1 MAEQEI
7 TSRAPVIQLIK
18 GAEFTRSEQLL
29 NRVLPACVASAG
41 IHVLLAAGVF
51 ALSALAPTGTK
62 AQEPDKVEVAVEE
75 SNEKPE
81 DKNLTETTPTIDESA
96 TTVVIEDAK
105 VDDKTVQSNVTEIAP
120 AGNPDGNVTTPA
132 DLLKQLGNESTL
144 PMAGMESTGAGAG
157 SKGGGNMGLGA
168 VADSLK
174 GRGSPTTK
182 AALLTSGGGN
192 TESELAVARGL
203 AWLAKQQV
211 KDVGNWVYDKGN
223 AEDTISATGFALLPF
238 LAAGQTHKPA
248 AGADAKYKKTV
259 QEGLIYLLKSQK
271 ADGSFRFGKSNQLNM
286 YSNAIAAVSICEAYG
301 MTNDKTLLMEPVQRA
316 VNFIESAQSSNG
328 SWNYTVKTDGDTSI
342 VGWQVQALHS
352 AKLCKGI
359 KVNSKVMEKAAKF
372 LDSVASGSSKYKY
385 GYKDAATGAPTTTAV
400 GLLCRYYL
408 NGWGPNS
415 AAMRDGADYLMKSH
429 KPGEKAFDMYYYYYA
444 TQVMHFYGG
453 DAWNKEWNPAMRDF
467 LMKQQIKEPKNI
479 KVDGSWDPDK
489 GSWIGP
495 QCGRLGTTATALL
508 TLEVYYRH
516 LPLYGRGTGGL
527 TDLEGK

>member
-1 MAEQEI
+1 MSEDR
-7 TSRAPVIQLIK
+7 TSRAPVIQIIK
-18 GAEFTRSEQLL
+18 GAELTRSEQLL

-41 IHVLLAAGVF
+41 IHVLLAGGVF
-51 ALSALAPTGTK
+51 ALSALAPVGTK

-81 DKNLTETTPTIDESA
+81 DKNLTETTTSIDESS
-96 TTVVIEDAK
+96 TTVAIEDVK
-105 VDDKTVQSNVTEIAP
+105 VDVNTVQSNVTEVAP
-120 AGNPDGNVTTPA
+120 AGNPDGNVTLPA
-132 DLLKQLGNESTL
+132 DLLGKQGADNSAVL
-144 PMAGMESTGAGAG
+144 PGMENTGAGAG
-157 SKGGGNMGLGA
+157 SKGGGNIGLGA

-174 GRGSPTTK
+174 GRGDASTKKLLVTT
-182 AALLTSGGGN
+182 GGGN
-192 TESELAVARGL
+192 AESELAVARGL
-203 AWLAKQQV
+203 TWLAKQQV
-211 KDVGNWVYDKGN
+211 KDVGNWMYDKGD
-223 AEDTISATGFALLPF
+223 ADDKVSATGFALLPF

-248 AGADAKYKKTV
+248 PGADAKYKKTV
-259 QEGLIYLLKSQK
+259 QDGLNYLLKCQK
-271 ADGSFRFGKSNQLNM
+271 ADGSFRFGKDNTLNM
-286 YSNAIAAVSICEAYG
+286 YSNAIATVAISEAFG
-301 MTNDKTLLMEPVQRA
+301 MTGDKTLLMEPVQRA

-359 KVNSKVMEKAAKF
+359 KVNAKVLEKASKF
-372 LDSVASGSSKYKY
+372 LDTVASGASKYKY
-385 GYKDAATGAPTTTAV
+385 GYKDASSGAPTTTAV

-429 KPGEKAFDMYYYYYA
+429 KPGEKAYDMYYFYYA

-467 LMKQQIKEPKNI
+467 LLKLQVKDPKNI

-489 GSWIGP
+489 GNFMGP
-495 QCGRLGTTATALL
+495 QTGRLGTTAMALL

-516 LPLYGRGTGGL
+516 LPLYGRGNGAM